1 MKKFK
6 LIHKTGKI
14 FKDKRGSLQKIL
26 EGEFSSC
33 IEVHSKKGSTR
44 ANHYHKKD
52 KHFMYIISGELL
64 YSYKDRKK
72 GSKVKIKKM
81 KKGDLFFTPAMLIV
95 WGIENFGLW
104 SFLYSIPQTINLLNL
119 NISEASKTEMTINH
133 TRNNNNDGM
142 MIDGLTLLQG

>member
-6 LIHKTGKI
+6 LMHKTGRV

-33 IEVHSKKGSTR
+33 IEIHSKKGSTR

-52 KHFMYIISGELL
+52 KHFMYIISGELI

-72 GSKVKIKKM
+72 GSKVQTRKM
-81 KKGDLFFTPAMLIV
+81 KKNDLFFTPAMQ
-95 WGIENFGLW
+95 EHMAY
-104 SFLYSIPQTINLLNL
+104 FL
-119 NISEASKTEMTINH
+119 KH
-133 TRNNNNDGM
+133 THFLAFSTRKRTRFDYEKDLVRVNMKNYHDVKKAILKNRK
-142 MIDGLTLLQG
+142 